1 MALTL
6 QEFGLP
12 LDICLMIEKINYE
25 KYLQYKILPELI
37 NIFDYHWRKKFKSY
51 EDRFYTGFTK
61 DRFGNCHKY
70 FTHEMHITRQSQR
83 NSSYHMI
90 YNDHF
95 HIVKLQDKMYKKYY
109 INRKRKLLYL
119 YSLKYFN

>member
-1 MALTL
+1 MALIL

-37 NIFDYHWRKKFKSY
+37 NIFDYHWGKKFKSY
-51 EDRFYTGFTK
+51 EDRFYMGFTK
-61 DRFGNCHKY
+61 NRFCNCYKY
-70 FTHEMHITRQSQR
+70 FTHDMHITRHCEK
-83 NSSYHMI
+83 NSSYHII

-95 HIVKLQDKMYKKYY
+95 HIVKFQNKIYKKYY

-119 YSLKYFN
+119 